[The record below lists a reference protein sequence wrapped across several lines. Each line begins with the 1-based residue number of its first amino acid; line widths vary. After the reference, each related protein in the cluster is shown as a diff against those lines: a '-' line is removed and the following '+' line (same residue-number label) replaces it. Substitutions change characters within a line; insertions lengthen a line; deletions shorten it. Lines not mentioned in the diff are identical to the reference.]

1 MQRNEVRPTALFWY
15 HVRLVLHIVVL
26 SPRSTQT
33 INLRGD
39 VTIGAAPEASIRIDD
54 ADLAPIHCRIEE
66 RAEGFVL
73 VREASTL
80 LVNGQRLRVHV
91 LAPEDMVVLGKVAI
105 CVRAGVAPVVLPPG
119 TALARLS
126 ELRASLA
133 RGDAPVQIASK
144 LVSDVVQ
151 LARGTQGALVR
162 FAATDDPVQ
171 IASATTH
178 GFTEDEAA
186 FSRTLLARMVRE
198 ERAIFVPNTLE
209 DGELA
214 NARSLVAT
222 GPLSALAVPVFAGD
236 RVVGAL
242 YVSAQSIPGLSP
254 EATVLATAYAAE
266 ASAILD
272 AHEARGRLAQRLET
286 LGEPE
291 GAAWQADEGSPLIG
305 LSTPMVRLRGLVR
318 KVASNAAP
326 VLVRGETGTG
336 KEVVAREIHRLSPR
350 AKGPFVA
357 LNCGAIPEALLAS
370 ELFGHVKGAF
380 TGAVSERLGA
390 FRGAQGGTL
399 FLDEIGEMPLV
410 QQVSLLRTLQER
422 TVTPVGSE
430 RAVSIDVRIV
440 LATHRDLEAEVKQGR
455 FRQDLYYRVAMLL
468 IDVPPL
474 RTRGGDVL
482 MLAQHFLRIHGAG
495 RHLSLSEGA
504 SQALSAASFPGNVRE
519 LEALITRAAL
529 MAEIDTLQAAHL
541 GLSPEQGTASSALG
555 VRPLSMVRD
564 AFLRTYVQRVVDD
577 FGGNRTQAADALM
590 VSVRTVF
597 KYLEE

>member
-1 MQRNEVRPTALFWY
+1 
-15 HVRLVLHIVVL
+15 VLHIVVL
-26 SPRSTQT
+26 SPRSTHT
-33 INLRGD
+33 IDLRGD
-39 VTIGAAPEASIRIDD
+39 VTIGAAPEASIRIED
-54 ADLAPIHCRIEE
+54 AELAPIHCRIDE

-91 LAPEDMVVLGKVAI
+91 LAPEDMVVLGKVAF
-105 CVRAGVAPVVLPPG
+105 CVRAGPAPAALPPSI
-119 TALARLS
+119 ALERLS
-126 ELRASLA
+126 ELRASLT

-144 LVSDVVQ
+144 LVSDVVL
-151 LARGTQGALVR
+151 LARGSQGALVR
-162 FAATDDPVQ
+162 FAATDDPVR
-171 IASATTH
+171 IASATTS

-186 FSRTLLARMVRE
+186 FSRTLLARMLRE

-214 NARSLVAT
+214 HAKSLVAT
-222 GPLSALAVPVFAGD
+222 GPLSALAVPVFAEG

-242 YVSAQSIPGLSP
+242 YVSAHSIPGLSP
-254 EATVLATAYAAE
+254 EATELATAYAAE
-266 ASAILD
+266 AAAILD
-272 AHEARGRLAQRLET
+272 AHEARGRLAQKLET

-291 GAAWQADEGSPLIG
+291 GTAGQGDDGSPLIG
-305 LSTPMVRLRGLVR
+305 LSTQMVSLRGLVR
-318 KVASNAAP
+318 KIASNAAP
-326 VLVRGETGTG
+326 VLIRGETGTG

-357 LNCGAIPEALLAS
+357 LNCGAIPETLLAS

-380 TGAVSERLGA
+380 TGAINERLGA

-399 FLDEIGEMPLV
+399 FLDEIGEMPVV
-410 QQVSLLRTLQER
+410 QQVSLLRALQER

-440 LATHRDLEAEVKQGR
+440 LATHRDLEVEVKQGR
-455 FRQDLYYRVAMLL
+455 FRQDLFYRIAMLL

-474 RTRGGDVL
+474 RARGGDVL
-482 MLAQHFLRIHGAG
+482 KLAEHFLRIHGAG
-495 RHLSLSEGA
+495 RSLTLSEGA
-504 SQALSAASFPGNVRE
+504 SQALSSATFPGNVRE
-519 LEALITRAAL
+519 LEALMTRAAL
-529 MAEIDTLQAAHL
+529 MAETETIEAAHL
-541 GLSPEQGTASSALG
+541 GLSHVQETDSRASG